1 MHKRRVTITVD
12 ETLLAEVNAA
22 VSEGR
27 ARSVSEWVSNAM
39 SERRTRDRRL
49 ALLDELISG
58 YEAEHGFITGEE
70 VAEQVQRDRDAA
82 ASSRVANRRA
92 G

>member
-1 MHKRRVTITVD
+1 MHKQRVTITVD

-22 VSEGR
+22 VSAGR
-27 ARSVSEWVSNAM
+27 ARSVSEWVGEAM
-39 SERRTRDRRL
+39 AERRTRDRRL

-58 YEAEHGFITGEE
+58 YEAEHGFITDEE
-70 VAEQVQRDRDAA
+70 VAEQIQRDRDAA
-82 ASSRVANRRA
+82 ASSRVADRRA

>member
-1 MHKRRVTITVD
+1 MHKQRITITVD
-12 ETLLAEVNAA
+12 EALLAEVNAA

-27 ARSVSEWVSNAM
+27 SRSVSEWVGEAM
-39 SERRTRDRRL
+39 AERRTRDRRL
-49 ALLDELISG
+49 AMLDELISE
-58 YEAEHGFITGEE
+58 YEAEHGSITNEE
-70 VAEQVQRDRDAA
+70 VAEQAQWDRDAA